1 MGKKLLIVGAVLAL
15 SGGVGL
21 FSRTEQKRTS
31 WMDRM
36 GKTGNTIGASFAL
49 LFGHRL
55 SHRRRCPYLARCL
68 IP

>member
-49 LFGHRL
+49 LFGI
-55 SHRRRCPYLARCL
+55 AFL
-68 IP
+68 IAGAVLTWRGV